1 MKITEFKI
9 STEKARLAVGSS
21 HITLQN
27 PKIQGSV
34 QSEHGEVEAITISV
48 IAKVTDKD
56 SLVELKG
63 LINQTDF

>member
-1 MKITEFKI
+1 MKIEDFTI
-9 STEKARLAVGSS
+9 LTDNTRLVVNSS

-34 QSEHGEVEAITISV
+34 QSEQGEVTAITISV
-48 IAKVTDKD
+48 TAKIEDRD
-56 SLVELKG
+56 SLRELKG